1 MVYWRKPVDP
11 LAQTRARSIAT
22 MAISRKISISHDDAF
37 PHGAFVVTEVEPGR
51 DFDQSSPDRFVQQID
66 RDTGLLLWE
75 VGVHDADP
83 MARKANR
90 QITVKIA
97 AEVQPVPPEPVP
109 GTPFRPVEF
118 EGLTATPY
126 IDDKACRGPGRD
138 RCRARIAYSFR
149 ATGMRAPGKGA
160 GRSGS
165 SGSGGTASGSDGKA
179 VA

>member
-1 MVYWRKPVDP
+1 
-11 LAQTRARSIAT
+11 
-22 MAISRKISISHDDAF
+22 MAISRKISMSHDEAF
-37 PHGAFVVTEVEPGR
+37 PNGAFVVTDVEQVR
-51 DFDQSSPDRFVQQID
+51 DFDQSSPDRFVQQVD
-66 RDTGLLLWE
+66 KDTGLPLWE

-97 AEVQPVPPEPVP
+97 AEVQPVPPEAVP

-126 IDDKACRGPGRD
+126 IDDKACRGPAAGERH

-149 ATGMRAPGKGA
+149 ATGMRSPGKG
-160 GRSGS
+160 GRSGA
-165 SGSGGTASGSDGKA
+165 SGAGTASGPDGKA

>member
-1 MVYWRKPVDP
+1 
-11 LAQTRARSIAT
+11 
-22 MAISRKISISHDDAF
+22 MAISRKISMSHDEAF
-37 PHGAFVVTEVEPGR
+37 PQGAFVVTDVEKVR
-51 DFDQSSPDRFVQQID
+51 DFDQSTADNFVQQLD
-66 RDTGLLLWE
+66 KDTGLPLWE

-97 AEVQPVPPEPVP
+97 AEVQPVPPEAVP

-126 IDDKACRGPGRD
+126 IDDKACKPAAPGERH

-149 ATGMRAPGKGA
+149 ATGMRAPSKGG
-160 GRSGS
+160 GRSG
-165 SGSGGTASGSDGKA
+165 GSTAGSNAAGSDGKA
-179 VA
+179 AA

>member
-1 MVYWRKPVDP
+1 
-11 LAQTRARSIAT
+11 
-22 MAISRKISISHDDAF
+22 MAISHKITMSHDEAF
-37 PHGAFVVTEVEPGR
+37 QHGAFVVTEVEKVR
-51 DFDQSSPDRFVQQID
+51 DFDKSSKDNFVQQVD
-66 RDTGLLLWE
+66 KETGLPLWE

-97 AEVQPVPPEPVP
+97 AEHQPVPPEAVP

-126 IDDKACRGPGRD
+126 IDDKACKPAAPGERH

-149 ATGMRAPGKGA
+149 ATGMRAPSKGA
-160 GRSGS
+160 RPGGS
-165 SGSGGTASGSDGKA
+165 TSGGTGSGSDGKA